1 MFIFAWLGVY
11 MSLAFLLYLSFGI
24 NRIASMTKMS
34 HCLLF
39 IAAFLN
45 KRFLSNIR
53 IRRVIPAC
61 FLFLFVP

>member
-1 MFIFAWLGVY
+1 MRKTIMFIFAWLGVY

-39 IAAFLN
+39 IVAFLITQ
-45 KRFLSNIR
+45 KFFSEDKL
-53 IRRVIPAC
+53 
-61 FLFLFVP
+61 

>member
-11 MSLAFLLYLSFGI
+11 MSLAFVLYLSFGI

-39 IAAFLN
+39 IAAFMITQKFFSEDKL
-45 KRFLSNIR
+45 
-53 IRRVIPAC
+53 
-61 FLFLFVP
+61 